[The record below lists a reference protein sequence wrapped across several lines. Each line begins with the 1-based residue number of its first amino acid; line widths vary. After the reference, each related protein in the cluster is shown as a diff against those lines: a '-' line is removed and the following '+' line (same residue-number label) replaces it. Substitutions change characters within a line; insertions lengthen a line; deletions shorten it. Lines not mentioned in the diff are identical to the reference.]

1 MKIAVISHWGF
12 KSLHGG
18 NLRFYFLI
26 KELIRRGHALTIV
39 LADNMDI
46 QHCIELFGCRA
57 ISVNEPMS
65 RWQSMRSKML
75 QYSVFAY
82 KVKKCLDSH
91 GFDTVMGINL
101 IQALPAVWH
110 DKEKAMIMYVDLWAD
125 FYEYDSKK
133 TLLNKLI
140 ARTVRFVEFHTIRKA
155 KKVIIITEAMK
166 QLIPKKTRDK
176 VKVIPDGA
184 DTKHFRPGLDGS
196 KIRDQYGLGNA
207 PVFSYQGGIAPHEGL
222 NFLCMAAPYVLREI
236 PGAKFLI
243 VGKGDFLKVC
253 QNIVR
258 TNGTEK
264 SFVFTGWIDY
274 AHMNSVLAAVDVSVV
289 PMPNVRASRPIISFK
304 LLEGMAS
311 KTLIVANRLPGLCEI
326 VDDSMVLMT
335 NVEDPLIFAK
345 DLVTAY
351 QMPESKKQ
359 EMSTKALEK
368 IRSLD
373 WRLIA
378 KKDADYFTN

>member
-26 KELIRRGHALTIV
+26 KELIRREHELTIV
-39 LADNMDI
+39 VADNMDI
-46 QHCIELFGCRA
+46 QHCIKLFGCNA

-65 RWQSMRSKML
+65 RWQSMRSKMV

-82 KVKKCLDSH
+82 KVKKILDSH
-91 GFDTVMGINL
+91 SFDAVIGINL
-101 IQALPAVWH
+101 IQALPAIWY
-110 DKEKAMIMYVDLWAD
+110 DKKKAMVIYVDLWAD

-133 TLLNKLI
+133 TLVNKLI
-140 ARTVRFVEFHTIRKA
+140 SRAVRFFEFYTIRKA
-155 KKVIIITEAMK
+155 KKVVVITEAMK
-166 QLIPKKTRDK
+166 QLLPKNMQNK
-176 VKVIPDGA
+176 VKIIPDGA

-196 KIRDQYGLGNA
+196 KIRDQYGLGKA

-222 NFLCMAAPYVLREI
+222 NFLCLAAPYVLREI
-236 PGAKFLI
+236 PDAKFLI
-243 VGKGDFLKVC
+243 VGKGDFLKFC
-253 QNIVR
+253 QDIVR
-258 TNGTEK
+258 RNGAEK
-264 SFVFTGWIDY
+264 SFVFTGWLDY
-274 AHMNSVLAAVDVSVV
+274 AQMNSVLAAVDVTVV

-326 VDDSMVLMT
+326 VDDSMVVMT

-345 DLVTAY
+345 DLVTSY
-351 QMPESKKQ
+351 QMPESKKR
-359 EMSTKALEK
+359 EMTNKAIEK
-368 IRSLD
+368 IRFLD

-378 KKDADYFTN
+378 KKDADYFTS